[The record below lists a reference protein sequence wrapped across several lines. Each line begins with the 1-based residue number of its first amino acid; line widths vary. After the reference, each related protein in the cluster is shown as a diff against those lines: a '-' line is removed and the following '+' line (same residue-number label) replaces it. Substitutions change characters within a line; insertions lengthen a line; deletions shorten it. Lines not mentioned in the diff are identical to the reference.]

1 MRKNI
6 SLLLAAIVLLITMSS
21 VAFAAS
27 ETKDLFMLDKSYNMA
42 VSILFDK
49 EMPTVSFT
57 APDGTVIDGY
67 SLRYDSGEDWV
78 QFYILNAAVGQW
90 MITYDKKSNSQL
102 TINYSSYMESIS
114 INNFAFEAA
123 SNNNIPVHFS
133 VTGDS
138 TDNYQW
144 QIYAVVTENGSVVG
158 ERLLTEGS
166 ASLGDVVNRD
176 VYVGDLSDY
185 ANYQLRLDIWQR
197 NGVEEVYDSRI
208 ADGSFAII
216 GHTSGDAIDDFR
228 VELNITDGELLIDWS
243 EWARGGGYIVAVF
256 DLAQSGTE
264 PIYFTEVTDGSN
276 KAEALFDP
284 ATDNIRIDLTGRSWN
299 QNTPT
304 KSKTISIN
312 NGVIINTFVSELT
325 NSSQAKVEYEVPQ
338 SITADVIVNS
348 KSEKVNLSGSGNF
361 SLNLPE
367 TYNEAEIRYSLTD
380 ANVIYI
386 VKFQATVD
394 NIPPILRLPE
404 NKTALSVD
412 SDEYKLVGVTEA
424 DAILKVN
431 DEVITINTD
440 GTFVHTISLANGE
453 NILKVTATDWAGNIT
468 SQDVIINRVNGN
480 KTSTM
485 GADANGWGFVER
497 FLPLII
503 SFIVS
508 LALFLTILFVSKGY
522 GKTKN
527 KRLYILRVLRN
538 IDIIIGSLCLLFG
551 GYFLWKYIALS
562 RLSESE
568 DYFALALK
576 SIDEAYA
583 ALQDAAFCL
592 QMLKALGIAIGICL
606 LIAVLLGYII
616 KLMKHRAATEPINA
630 DESTRITSETHL
642 TQTESVAD
650 SAVSADDKDDI
661 PVTSTT
667 EGLEGEPTSEPTI
680 YKPETYVCPICGA
693 TYGKLVKFCGKCGN
707 TM

>member
-1 MRKNI
+1 MRKSI
-6 SLLLAAIVLLITMSS
+6 SLLLATIVLLITMSS
-21 VAFAAS
+21 VAFAAG
-27 ETKDLFMLDKSYNMA
+27 ETKDLFLLDESYNMA

-57 APDGTVIDGY
+57 APDGAVIDGH

-78 QFYILNAAVGQW
+78 QFYIPNAAAGQW
-90 MITYDKKSNSQL
+90 RITYDNKSNSQL
-102 TINYSSYMESIS
+102 AINYASYMESIS
-114 INNFAFEAA
+114 INNFAFDAV

-138 TDNYQW
+138 TDSYQW

-158 ERLLTEGS
+158 ERLLTEGL
-166 ASLGDVVNRD
+166 ASLGDAVNRD

-185 ANYQLRLDIWQR
+185 ADYQLRLDIWQR

-243 EWARGGGYIVAVF
+243 EWARGGDYVVAMF
-256 DLAQSGTE
+256 DLAQSSTE
-264 PIYFTEVTDGSN
+264 PIYFTEVTDGSY

-284 ATDNIRIDLTGRSWN
+284 ATDNIRIDLTGRGWN
-299 QNTPT
+299 QNMPT

-325 NSSQAKVEYEVPQ
+325 NSSQTKVEYEVPQ

-361 SLNLPE
+361 SINLPE
-367 TYNEAEIRYSLTD
+367 TFNEVEIRYSLKD

-386 VKFQATVD
+386 LKSHATVD
-394 NIPPILRLPE
+394 SNPPILRLPE

-412 SDEYKLVGVTEA
+412 SDQYKLAGVTEA

-431 DEVITINTD
+431 DEVIAINTD

-453 NILKVTATDWAGNIT
+453 NIIKVTSTDWAGNMT

-480 KTSTM
+480 KTLTM
-485 GADANGWGFVER
+485 GADANGWRFIGR

-503 SFIVS
+503 SFIAS
-508 LALFLTILFVSKGY
+508 LALLLTILFVSKGY

-527 KRLYILRVLRN
+527 KWLYILRALRN
-538 IDIIIGSLCLLFG
+538 IDIMIGSLCLLFG
-551 GYFLWKYIALS
+551 GYILWKYMVLS

-583 ALQDAAFCL
+583 AIQDTAFCL
-592 QMLKALGIAIGICL
+592 QMLKALGIAIGIGL

-616 KLMKHRAATEPINA
+616 KLMKHRAATE
-630 DESTRITSETHL
+630 
-642 TQTESVAD
+642 
-650 SAVSADDKDDI
+650 
-661 PVTSTT
+661 
-667 EGLEGEPTSEPTI
+667 GLGGELTSEPTD
-680 YKPETYVCPICGA
+680 YKLDTYVCPICGA
-693 TYGKLVKFCGKCGN
+693 TYDKPVKFCGKCGN